1 MEVIGQEKINNQLNI
16 SPYVDEVRR
25 LLEERLANIL
35 SKGETSQNIQ
45 EHFNEIKS
53 TTEQI
58 IRIVKNTQN
67 SDDLMIVADFITYL
81 ESHGVRVGDLKW
93 QLRNIQVDVLYQFAE
108 KFFERVKIT
117 KGFYD
122 IHLFRTVLEHIE
134 NKGVSVDYMQ
144 SMLYMHLDS
153 D

>member
-1 MEVIGQEKINNQLNI
+1 MEVIDQEKTNNQLNI
-16 SPYVDEVRR
+16 SPYVDEIRR

-81 ESHGVRVGDLKW
+81 ESHGVRVGDLK
-93 QLRNIQVDVLYQFAE
+93 
-108 KFFERVKIT
+108 
-117 KGFYD
+117 
-122 IHLFRTVLEHIE
+122 
-134 NKGVSVDYMQ
+134 
-144 SMLYMHLDS
+144 
-153 D
+153 